1 MPADLKVRARLS
13 AAPPLG
19 VLLGVLGV
27 LLSLSTAG
35 CNGGL
40 GGGSNLG
47 TAKNAPVILISIDT
61 LRSDRLPVYGS
72 KRIETPA
79 IDALAGEGIVYERA
93 YSQIPLTLPSHTSIL
108 TGQFPVDHGV
118 RDNTGYLFEATK
130 HPFLPL
136 LLKKA
141 GFATGA
147 AVSSFVL
154 RGETGLAAGFDYYE
168 GAIDLRTGE
177 ALGRSQRPGGET
189 AALALDWAKKQ
200 GSGPFFLLFHL
211 YEPHTP
217 YEPAEPFRSRYAD
230 PYDGEVATA
239 DGIVGRFLDGLR
251 EAGIYDRATVILLSD
266 HGEGLGDHGEE
277 EHGILLYREALQVPL
292 ILKLPKGRLGGRRVA
307 TPVGLVDVAPTVLQ
321 LAGVA
326 LPAGLD
332 GKPLPV
338 ETKAEPAGSSPERT
352 IYAETFYPRL
362 HLGWNELT
370 SLIRGPHH
378 LIQGPAPELFDLVAD
393 PGEKNDV
400 LRSARRAYNEM
411 RAALAKIERPLAKPT
426 EVDPETAQKL
436 AALGYLGGTS
446 LSDPGAVLPDP
457 KSRIASL
464 ADFGAAMQAVAD
476 QRFAEAIPK
485 LTRLVAENPKMID
498 AWVGLGVAQSRVGRP
513 REALKAYEQ
522 AMEATGGSP
531 QVAIGAAA
539 VLITL
544 GRLDDAEKYAE
555 IGMKSSPSAGRDLM
569 SQIAEARGDL
579 SGAEKQVRLSLE
591 TGGSR
596 ITPLI
601 SLAQLLQKQGKNE
614 EALQNTD
621 QAVADL
627 ARTGGRHEGLQALR
641 GDLLARLGR
650 PAEAETAFLDEI
662 AKFPGNLAPY
672 SRLATLYAAQGK
684 AAEAVAMLRRMT
696 ETNKTPAAYGEAV
709 RTLRVLGDPESAGRL
724 LRYAQSQ
731 FPESR
736 ELRRL

>member
-1 MPADLKVRARLS
+1 MSGNRSWRGLV
-13 AAPPLG
+13 
-19 VLLGVLGV
+19 VLA
-27 LLSLSTAG
+27 LLVASG
-35 CNGGL
+35 C
-40 GGGSNLG
+40 GGGDSSLG
-47 TAKNAPVILISIDT
+47 TAKNAPVIVVSIDT
-61 LRSDRLPVYGS
+61 LRSDRLPIYGS

-79 IDALAGEGIVYERA
+79 IDALAKEGIVYERA
-93 YSQIPLTLPSHTSIL
+93 YSQVPLTLPSHTSIL

-118 RDNTGYLFEATK
+118 RDNTGYLFEATQ

-136 LLKKA
+136 LLKGA
-141 GFATGA
+141 GYATGA

-189 AALALDWAKKQ
+189 AALALDWVKKQ
-200 GSGPFFLLFHL
+200 GSGPFFLLLHL
-211 YEPHTP
+211 YEPHSP
-217 YEPAEPFRSRYAD
+217 YEPVEPFRSRYAD
-230 PYDGEVATA
+230 SYDGEIATA
-239 DGIVGRFLDGLR
+239 DSIVGRFFDALK

-307 TPVGLVDVAPTVLQ
+307 TPVSLVDVAPTVLQ

-326 LPAGLD
+326 LPKELD

-338 ETKAEPAGSSPERT
+338 ETNEKPAAGAERT
-352 IYAETFYPRL
+352 IYAETYYPRL

-378 LIQGPAPELFDLVAD
+378 LIQGPVPELFDLTAD

-400 LRSARRAYNEM
+400 LQSERRAYSEM
-411 RAALAKIERPLAKPT
+411 RAALAKIERPLAKPA

-464 ADFGAAMQAVAD
+464 EDFGTAMQAVAD

-485 LTRLVAENPKMID
+485 LTHLVEENPKMID
-498 AWVGLGVAQSRVGRP
+498 AWVGLGVAQSRVGSP

-522 AMEATGGSP
+522 AMEVTGGSA

-544 GRLDDAEKYAE
+544 GRYDDAQKYAE

-569 SQIAEARGDL
+569 AQIAESRGDL
-579 SGAEKQVRLSLE
+579 AGAEKQVRLSLAM
-591 TGGSR
+591 GGSR

-601 SLAQLLQKQGKNE
+601 SLAQLLQKQGKTE
-614 EALQNTD
+614 EALQNAD
-621 QAVADL
+621 QAVQDL
-627 ARTGGRHEGLQALR
+627 ARTGGQHEGLQALR

-650 PAEAETAFLDEI
+650 SADAEAAFLDEI
-662 AKFPGNLAPY
+662 GKFPGMLVPY
-672 SRLATLYAAQGK
+672 CRLATLYTAQGK
-684 AAEAVAMLRRMT
+684 AAEAVAMLRKMT

>member
-1 MPADLKVRARLS
+1 MKTPARRFAAARLLLVLPALAI
-13 AAPPLG
+13 AA
-19 VLLGVLGV
+19 
-27 LLSLSTAG
+27 A
-35 CNGGL
+35 CNGGF
-40 GGGSNLG
+40 GGGSTLG
-47 TAKNAPVILISIDT
+47 TAKNAPVIVVSIDT
-61 LRSDRLPVYGS
+61 LRSDRLPIYGS

-79 IDALAGEGIVYERA
+79 IDALAREGIVYERA

-108 TGQFPVDHGV
+108 TGQFPADHGV
-118 RDNTGYLFEATK
+118 RDNTGYLFEAAK

-154 RGETGLAAGFDYYE
+154 RGETGLGDGFDYYE

-200 GSGPFFLLFHL
+200 GSGPFFLLLHL
-211 YEPHTP
+211 YEPHSP
-217 YEPAEPFRSRYAD
+217 YEPVEPFRSRYAN
-230 PYDGEVATA
+230 PYDGEIATA
-239 DGIVGRFLDGLR
+239 DAIVGRFFDALR
-251 EAGIYDRATVILLSD
+251 EAGIYDRATIILLSD

-292 ILKLPKGRLGGRRVA
+292 IMKLPKGRLGGRRVA
-307 TPVGLVDVAPTVLQ
+307 APVGLVDVAPTVLQ

-326 LPAGLD
+326 LPADLD

-338 ETKAEPAGSSPERT
+338 ETNEKPAAGAART

-378 LIQGPAPELFDLVAD
+378 LIQGPAPELFDLTAD

-400 LRSARRAYNEM
+400 LRAERRTYSEM
-411 RAALAKIERPLAKPT
+411 RAELAKIERPLAKPA

-446 LSDPGAVLPDP
+446 VSDPGAVLPDP

-464 ADFGAAMQAVAD
+464 SVFGLAMQAVAD

-485 LTRLVAENPKMID
+485 LTQLVEENPKMID

-513 REALKAYEQ
+513 REALKAYEK
-522 AMEATGGSP
+522 AMEVTGGSA

-544 GRLDDAEKYAE
+544 GRFEDAQKYAE

-569 SQIAEARGDL
+569 AQIAEAKGDFA
-579 SGAEKQVRLSLE
+579 GAEQQVRLSLQ

-601 SLAQLLQKQGKNE
+601 SLAQLLQKQGKTQ
-614 EALQNTD
+614 EALKNAD
-621 QAVADL
+621 QAVEDL
-627 ARTGGRHEGLQALR
+627 ARTGGQHEGLQALR
-641 GDLLARLGR
+641 GDLLARLDR
-650 PAEAETAFLDEI
+650 PAEAESAFLDEI
-662 AKFPGNLAPY
+662 GKFPGSLVPY
-672 SRLATLYAAQGK
+672 CRLATLYAAQGK
-684 AAEAVAMLRRMT
+684 AAEAVAMLRKMT

-724 LRYAQSQ
+724 LRYAQTQ

>member
-1 MPADLKVRARLS
+1 MSAQLKVRAPLW
-13 AAPPLG
+13 AAPLLL
-19 VLLGVLGV
+19 VLAV
-27 LLSLSTAG
+27 LSTSA
-35 CNGGL
+35 CDGGL
-40 GGGSNLG
+40 GGGSTLG
-47 TAKNAPVILISIDT
+47 TAKDAPVIVVSIDT
-61 LRSDRLPVYGS
+61 LRSDRLPAYGS

-79 IDALAGEGIVYERA
+79 IDALAREGIVYERA

-189 AALALDWAKKQ
+189 ATLALDWAKKQ
-200 GSGPFFLLFHL
+200 EGGPFFLLLHL
-211 YEPHTP
+211 YEPHSP
-217 YEPAEPFRSRYAD
+217 YEPVEPFRSRYAD

-239 DGIVGRFLDGLR
+239 DSIVGRFFDGLK

-307 TPVGLVDVAPTVLQ
+307 TPVGLVDVAPTVMQ

-326 LPAGLD
+326 LPADLD

-338 ETKAEPAGSSPERT
+338 ETKDTPASTPERT

-378 LIQGPAPELFDLVAD
+378 LIQGPAPELFDLLSD

-400 LRSARRAYNEM
+400 LRQERRAYSEM

-446 LSDPGAVLPDP
+446 LAEPGAVLPDP

-464 ADFGAAMQAVAD
+464 ADFGSAMQAVAD

-485 LTRLVAENPKMID
+485 LSRLVAENPQMID

-544 GRLDDAEKYAE
+544 GRFDEAEKYAE

-569 SQIAEARGDL
+569 AQIAEARGDL
-579 SGAEKQVRLSLE
+579 SGAEKQVRQSLAA
-591 TGGSR
+591 GGSR

-601 SLAQLLQKQGKNE
+601 SLAQLLQKQGKTE
-614 EALQNTD
+614 EALKNAD

-627 ARTGGRHEGLQALR
+627 ARTGGQHEGLQALR

-650 PAEAETAFLDEI
+650 ASDAESAFLDEI
-662 AKFPGNLAPY
+662 GKFPGNLAPY

-684 AAEAVAMLRRMT
+684 AAEAVAMLRKMT

-724 LRYAQSQ
+724 LRYAQTQ

>member
-1 MPADLKVRARLS
+1 MSAQLKVRALLW
-13 AAPPLG
+13 AAPPL
-19 VLLGVLGV
+19 LV
-27 LLSLSTAG
+27 LLSLSA

-40 GGGSNLG
+40 GGGSTLG
-47 TAKNAPVILISIDT
+47 TAKDAPVIVVSIDT
-61 LRSDRLPVYGS
+61 LRSDRLPSYGS

-79 IDALAGEGIVYERA
+79 IDALAKEGIVYERA

-118 RDNTGYLFEATK
+118 RDNTGYLFEATQ

-154 RGETGLAAGFDYYE
+154 RGETGLGAGFDYYE

-189 AALALDWAKKQ
+189 ATLALDWAKKQ
-200 GSGPFFLLFHL
+200 GSGPFFLLLHL
-211 YEPHTP
+211 YEPHSP

-230 PYDGEVATA
+230 AYDGEVATA
-239 DGIVGRFLDGLR
+239 DSIVGRFFDGLK

-326 LPAGLD
+326 LPADLD

-338 ETKAEPAGSSPERT
+338 ETKDAPGSSPERT

-400 LRSARRAYNEM
+400 LRQERRAYSEM

-446 LSDPGAVLPDP
+446 LADPGAVLPDP

-464 ADFGAAMQAVAD
+464 ADFGSAMQAVAD

-485 LTRLVAENPKMID
+485 LARLVAENPQMID

-513 REALKAYEQ
+513 REALKAYER

-544 GRLDDAEKYAE
+544 GRLDEAEKYAE

-569 SQIAEARGDL
+569 AQIAEARGDL
-579 SGAEKQVRLSLE
+579 SGAEKQVRQSLDA
-591 TGGSR
+591 GGSR

-601 SLAQLLQKQGKNE
+601 SLAALLQKQGKTE
-614 EALQNTD
+614 EALKNAD

-627 ARTGGRHEGLQALR
+627 ARTGGQHEGLQALR

-650 PAEAETAFLDEI
+650 SSDAESAFLDEI
-662 AKFPGNLAPY
+662 GKFPGNLAPY

-684 AAEAVAMLRRMT
+684 AAEAVAMLRKMT

-724 LRYAQSQ
+724 LRYAQTQ